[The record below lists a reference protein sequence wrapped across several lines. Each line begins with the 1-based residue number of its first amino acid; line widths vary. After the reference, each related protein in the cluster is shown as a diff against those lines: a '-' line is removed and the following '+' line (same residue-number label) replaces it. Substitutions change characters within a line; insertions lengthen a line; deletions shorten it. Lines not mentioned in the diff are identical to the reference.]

1 MSADAASAARIERHR
16 AIEAEL
22 RGLGDGELVRRLSDA
37 SLSPR
42 GHGALSALDGSAPVF
57 VKLLPMTDF
66 ELEPEHRHST
76 ANIFGLPTYYQY
88 RLGGFGLGAW
98 RELKVHRLTNEWVL
112 SGQGSHF
119 PLLHHWR
126 TLPIAPG
133 RMDNL
138 FESWGDDA
146 AIRRRVS
153 SIDDATWS
161 LVLFLEHLPQTL
173 GQSMRDRLT
182 HDPDPIAVVRE
193 TQAVLLD
200 ILAFTGSQ
208 GLLHMD
214 AHFENVLVDGS
225 GGLFLGDH
233 GLAISRTFE
242 LDGDER
248 EFFKRHETFDRCTAF
263 TSLVHAVVARY
274 DARPVW
280 REALRELIDGT
291 HRASAEVSADLRAYL
306 VRRGPL
312 ALAMG
317 DFYRRL
323 TADLRTEYPAASL
336 QAMLDGA

>member
-1 MSADAASAARIERHR
+1 MESLPFVSVLVPCRQEAEHIEACVESILAGDYPEDRLEVLIAEMVGEDRVASVEIVLRSNASSGIEPVRVDFEISADRDYKFS
-16 AIEAEL
+16 
-22 RGLGDGELVRRLSDA
+22 
-37 SLSPR
+37 
-42 GHGALSALDGSAPVF
+42 
-57 VKLLPMTDF
+57 
-66 ELEPEHRHST
+66 
-76 ANIFGLPTYYQY
+76 
-88 RLGGFGLGAW
+88 AW
-98 RELKVHRLTNEWVL
+98 RELEVHRLTNEWVL

-193 TQAVLLD
+193 TQAALLD
-200 ILAFTGSQ
+200 ILAFTGGQ

-306 VRRGPL
+306 VRVGPL